1 MHKNNYFCNFLSKN
15 YFFIEKN
22 LKRNFGC
29 RPADIQN
36 PVLEA
41 RWREIDFLQFY
52 QKICKKS
59 KIWSDKVLTHGI
71 SFFKAQQFIILA
83 VSRNEKQIF
92 VAVIWPC
99 RPAVGRPT

>member
-1 MHKNNYFCNFLSKN
+1 MEKTHLGCIKTIIFAIFLSKN

-22 LKRNFGC
+22 LKRDFGC
-29 RPADIQN
+29 RPAASFHISRNMSAGRRPVDIQN
-36 PVLEA
+36 PVSEA

-71 SFFKAQQFIILA
+71 SFF
-83 VSRNEKQIF
+83 
-92 VAVIWPC
+92 
-99 RPAVGRPT
+99 